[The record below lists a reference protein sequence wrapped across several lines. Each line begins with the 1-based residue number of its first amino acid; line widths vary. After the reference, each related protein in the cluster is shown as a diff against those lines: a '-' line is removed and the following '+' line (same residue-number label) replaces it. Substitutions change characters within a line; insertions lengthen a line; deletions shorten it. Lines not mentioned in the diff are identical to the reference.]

1 MENKLVDH
9 LFRHQFGKMVSI
21 LVRIF
26 GMQHLETI
34 EDAIQDTFVTALK
47 SWKTQ
52 MPENPEAWLTTAAKN
67 RVVDLFRKINSE
79 QDRSI
84 KFQSGISSIGI
95 SEMFLDHQI
104 EDSQLRMIFT
114 ACHPDLNPKDQIAF
128 ALKTISGFS
137 PKEIATALLTPVDSV
152 KKRLQRARKTIVR
165 KNIEFEIPQGKQL
178 NARID
183 RVMEVLYLIF
193 NEGFHS
199 SKKEILLRKELCGEA
214 MRLSTMFLKK
224 ETLRNDKL
232 YALFA
237 LMCFHT
243 SRLESKIG
251 NDNEIISIKHQDRAL
266 WNMQLIF
273 LGNDAMNNAV
283 KDNYEFSSYHYEA
296 AIASE
301 HLRAESFKSTD
312 WKIILKWYRALFELQ
327 NSQGTL
333 LNIAIVHLQ
342 LQEYKEA
349 KITLDSIDV
358 NGMAQR
364 SYLYFATMAEFHHST
379 ADTKLALEN
388 IDKAI
393 ELVSNKFEK
402 KHFEEKKAEY
412 LMRNI

>member
-1 MENKLVDH
+1 MENQLVDH

-34 EDAIQDTFVTALK
+34 EDAIQDTFITALK

-52 MPENPEAWLTTAAKN
+52 MPENPEAWLTAAAKN

-79 QDRSI
+79 QNRTT
-84 KFQSGISSIGI
+84 KFQTGTSTIGI

-114 ACHPDLNPKDQIAF
+114 ACHPDLNPKNQIAF

-137 PKEIATALLTPVDSV
+137 PNEIASALLTPVDSV
-152 KKRLQRARKTIVR
+152 KKRLQRARKTIVS
-165 KNIEFEIPQGKQL
+165 KNLKFEIPEGHEL
-178 NARID
+178 NARLD
-183 RVMEVLYLIF
+183 RVMEVIYVFF

-214 MRLSTMFLKK
+214 MRLCSMLLKK
-224 ETLRNDKL
+224 DSLRNDKL

-251 NDNEIISIKHQDRAL
+251 TDDEIISIKDQDRKS
-266 WNMQLIF
+266 WNMQLIV
-273 LGNDAMNNAV
+273 LGNDAMNKAV
-283 KDNYEFSSYHYEA
+283 KDGVTYSSFHYEA
-296 AIASE
+296 AIACE
-301 HLRAESFKSTD
+301 HLRAESFQATD
-312 WKIILKWYRALFELQ
+312 WKIILKWYQALYELQ
-327 NSQGTL
+327 NSQSTL
-333 LNIAIVHLQ
+333 LNIAIVYIQ
-342 LQEYKEA
+342 LKEYEEA
-349 KITLDSIDV
+349 KKTLNLIDV
-358 NGMAQR
+358 NSLAQR
-364 SYLYFATMAEFHHST
+364 SYLYFATLAEFYHSSSNK
-379 ADTKLALEN
+379 KLSIEN

-393 ELVSNKFEK
+393 ELVSNKLEK
-402 KHFEEKKAEY
+402 KHFEEKRAEY
-412 LMRNI
+412 KLEKN